1 MLSVAVTT
9 GIGGYTAVT
18 GGRLAVLGE
27 ALAYAGALVI
37 AIAVVGRFASVIP
50 WGIALAGGG
59 YVAGRVGHGTADGW
73 AAGIGAAL
81 LLAAE
86 LAAWSAAHDRRFTEE
101 RPLLVHRLALLGGLL
116 ACAALAGFVLMGA
129 AALSASAGI
138 LLSAV
143 GMAAAITAVGV
154 ILRLLRG

>member
-1 MLSVAVTT
+1 M
-9 GIGGYTAVT
+9 
-18 GGRLAVLGE
+18 
-27 ALAYAGALVI
+27 
-37 AIAVVGRFASVIP
+37 IP
-50 WGIALAGGG
+50 WGIALAGSG
-59 YVAGRVGHGTADGW
+59 YVAGRAGRGTADGW
-73 AAGIGAAL
+73 AAAVGVAL

-86 LAAWSAAHDRRFTEE
+86 LAARSAAHDGRFTEE
-101 RPLLVHRLALLGGLL
+101 RPLVVHGLVLLGGLL
-116 ACAALAGFVLMGA
+116 ACSALVGFVLMGA